1 MSTECYYCG
10 EEVHEGRM
18 VCWICEHKDDD
29 KEPVE
34 WDGSGD

>member
-1 MSTECYYCG
+1 MKAECCCCG
-10 EEVHEGRM
+10 EEVPEGRM
-18 VCWICEHKDDD
+18 VCWICENEDGD